1 MNKMGFLR
9 GFLAILFGIILV
21 PILSLTVMI
30 IADPTGTVINTL
42 ITAVTTFDFQT
53 IGVFLYSSVTFDQAA
68 GLSGLS
74 IPLLSAYASPLGS
87 PGLIEAI
94 GAASIG
100 TFLVINLGPMIVWM
114 CVGFFVGAIM
124 SKASKGLLIAL
135 GIWIAWF
142 VWNLLFGWL
151 LLPIITGGAMT
162 LAANILPFII
172 SGILPLV
179 ILIVSGA
186 IGGAVTKTEVF

>member
-21 PILSLTVMI
+21 PILSLTVMM
-30 IADPTGTVINTL
+30 IANPMLIDALINAATTL
-42 ITAVTTFDFQT
+42 DFAQ
-53 IGVFLYSSVTFDQAA
+53 IASILYSTVTFDITPT
-68 GLSGLS
+68 LENSGLTV
-74 IPLLSAYASPLGS
+74 PLLTLYAAEA
-87 PGLIEAI
+87 PGLIDAI
-94 GAASIG
+94 GAAGIG
-100 TFLVINLGPMIVWM
+100 TFLANNLGAMLVWM

-135 GIWIAWF
+135 GLWIAWF
-142 VWNLLFGWL
+142 VWNLLFGWII
-151 LLPIITGGAMT
+151 LPMFFGIGVMT
-162 LAANILPFII
+162 LAINILPFIV
-172 SGILPLV
+172 SAILPLV